1 MKFFSEFLKWNSGFL
16 GGGGRTLVQS
26 NLSDRSEASAEPRFL
41 SNYSQKWFSI
51 SIGVNKNYYQIIN
64 LETILTF

>member
-26 NLSDRSEASAEPRFL
+26 NLSDQSEASAAILIELFSKMVFNFNWCEQKLL
-41 SNYSQKWFSI
+41 SDN
-51 SIGVNKNYYQIIN
+51 
-64 LETILTF
+64 